1 MKNLH
6 DPYKILFAYDDLV
19 QFDTRINGEMKS
31 LTGKVKS
38 TNQFGTFIHRNEPSY
53 DIYSEEYDVVF
64 KHIKQSELR
73 KVTTESF

>member
-1 MKNLH
+1 MNNVH
-6 DPYKILFAYDDLV
+6 ETYKTLFRYDDLV

-38 TNQFGTFIHRNEPSY
+38 TDRFGTFTHHKEPSY
-53 DIYSEEYDVVF
+53 NIYCKEYDVVF

-73 KVTTESF
+73 KVTAESF